1 MSYTNFNWNG
11 ASSNSEGSGDTAD
24 VFSAVADTIGLSF
37 EMASSAVT
45 AIIDQT
51 RESPE
56 VVGTALKT
64 IFSRM
69 EGLKQGE
76 TLEDGVDLN
85 KYSEGLANVGVS
97 IMDASGQ
104 LKDMDTILYDVGAT
118 WETLNKEQ

>member
-1 MSYTNFNWNG
+1 MTRLG
-11 ASSNSEGSGDTAD
+11 AETAASTD
-24 VFSAVADTIGLSF
+24 EIAAGLSKFSAVADTIGLSF
-37 EMASSAVT
+37 EMATSAVT

-85 KYSEGLANVGVS
+85 KYSEGLAKVGVS
-97 IMDASGQ
+97 IMDASG
-104 LKDMDTILYDVGAT
+104 
-118 WETLNKEQ
+118 